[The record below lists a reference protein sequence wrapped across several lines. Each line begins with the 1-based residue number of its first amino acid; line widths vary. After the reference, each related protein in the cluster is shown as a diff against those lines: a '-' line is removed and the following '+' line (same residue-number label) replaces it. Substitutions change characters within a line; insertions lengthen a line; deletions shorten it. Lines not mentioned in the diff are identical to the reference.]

1 MKNEIIIGGLT
12 AIVTGAFI
20 SMQALLSGRAGQ
32 IIGPINTGFW
42 TNFLGG
48 SIAGLLIL
56 SIGAFRGFETVKI
69 TAAALPIVAIA
80 GMLGIMIIM
89 GVSFS
94 TARAGVAAGLSAI
107 MFGQLVF
114 GTLADTFGWGGS
126 QPIPLD
132 ARRIVGLAVMAV
144 AIFLLM
150 KRN

>member
-1 MKNEIIIGGLT
+1 MKNVMVIGGLT
-12 AIVTGAFI
+12 AIGTGALI

-32 IIGPINTGFW
+32 IIGPINTGYW

-56 SIGAFRGFETVKI
+56 GISAIRGFDTVKI
-69 TAAALPIVAIA
+69 NPAALPMVAVA
-80 GMLGIMIIM
+80 GFLGILIIM

-94 TARAGVAAGLSAI
+94 TAHAGVAAGLSAI
-107 MFGQLVF
+107 MFGQLIF

-132 ARRIVGLAVMAV
+132 TRRMVGLAVMAV